1 MNSIVPPPPSYNLKK
16 LFIMMHLIMITFS
29 SGFLCIGLSG
39 FYLYNSWFFHNAKL
53 TDATV
58 TDIRRETTRRYYK
71 DANNIPR
78 NQEIESKFIEVE
90 FIADDGDE
98 RMRTYVS
105 ANSKPYRKGDVVSI
119 AYNQKNA
126 KEAKLASESY
136 STKFFGIG
144 ALVAGIVATLCWRKV
159 YK

>member
-1 MNSIVPPPPSYNLKK
+1 
-16 LFIMMHLIMITFS
+16 
-29 SGFLCIGLSG
+29 
-39 FYLYNSWFFHNAKL
+39 
-53 TDATV
+53 
-58 TDIRRETTRRYYK
+58 
-71 DANNIPR
+71 
-78 NQEIESKFIEVE
+78 
-90 FIADDGDE
+90 
-98 RMRTYVS
+98 VS